1 MSPFSHHRISCTE
14 VKVDVSMK
22 RETAGDPFSGS
33 NILDFLHGN
42 RRMIKLSRFLVAE
55 DPIIHDRRHILNRG
69 DVMEFAEI

>member
-22 RETAGDPFSGS
+22 GETAGDPFSRS

-42 RRMIKLSRFLVAE
+42 RGMIKLSGFLVAE
-55 DPIIHDRRHILNRG
+55 DPVIHDRRNVLNRG
-69 DVMEFAEI
+69 NVMEFAEI